1 MSDGRLEQGTLVW
14 GRTSYKQDA
23 RTRPWII
30 MSTDNHPHAGAEYL
44 ALPLTTA
51 ESENRIRITDDDL
64 VEGKIK
70 KPSNVTPWSYGRLH
84 PEDLEETMGV
94 VKDEIIEQLRD
105 EYLRITE

>member
-1 MSDGRLEQGTLVW
+1 MTDDRLEQGTLVW
-14 GRTSYKQDA
+14 GRTSYKQNA

-51 ESENRIRITDDDL
+51 ESEHRIRITDDDMA
-64 VEGKIK
+64 EGTIK

-84 PEDLEETMGV
+84 PKDLEETMGV
-94 VKDEIIEQLRD
+94 VEDEIIEQLRD

>member
-1 MSDGRLEQGTLVW
+1 
-14 GRTSYKQDA
+14 
-23 RTRPWII
+23 

-51 ESENRIRITDDDL
+51 ESEHRIRITDDDL
-64 VEGKIK
+64 AEGKIK

-105 EYLRITE
+105 EYLRITK